1 MELIDK
7 YLRATYDNVHIANG
21 VSTVLRCLDDYAHD
35 KNQNTLIFAA
45 YITRLAILD
54 TFEASGYH
62 ATYICY
68 SNING
73 KLTQITWLQAN
84 LLTYGKICELIE
96 SSNSDLKDFIESI
109 LDRADAFDM
118 VDKLIP
124 EKDKEPFIGQSNMV

>member
-1 MELIDK
+1 MGLINK
-7 YLRATYDNVHIANG
+7 YIRAAKDNEHIANG
-21 VSTVLRCLDDYAHD
+21 VSTVLRCIDDYEHNKD
-35 KNQNTLIFAA
+35 TNTLIFAA

-54 TFEASGYH
+54 TFESSGYH

-73 KLTQITWLQAN
+73 KLTHITWLQAN

-109 LDRADAFDM
+109 FDRAEAFDA
-118 VDKLIP
+118 VDKIIP
-124 EKDKEPFIGQSNMV
+124 DKDKESFID